1 MSLSLEEF
9 KERFINDLLGIHWRH
24 WPAVG
29 VSSHVQPEGY
39 WTVDLEAMIVSTLT
53 VGLHDSRLLSASLEW
68 LIKNGQWLNLSRLKR
83 IVRVFMKPLPGS
95 SEPLLTPGVFKLM
108 TDTHNKF
115 PHKTIFSKR
124 SDIHDSEN
132 DDVKKYE
139 EIFSA
144 FQIKGVVTEPKVQQ
158 PSLLQ
163 LLLRSVFGVD
173 ARVEVLIYLLLNP
186 GGNSNSIAREVFY
199 DQKNV
204 YRILGRWAKAGVVTK
219 VAGKKIGDYYLER
232 ESEWLNVL
240 GLKEKPGYLNWV
252 RTFLVLDQLAKALS
266 ASPWSDDEY
275 LLSSLFRELLQE
287 VRLIGKPLKVR
298 VPEPDSYPGAQYLEP
313 FGRAVLD
320 ILGGLKGNN
329 AGR

>member
-1 MSLSLEEF
+1 MSLSLKEF
-9 KERFINDLLGIHWRH
+9 KERFVNDLLEIHWRH
-24 WPAVG
+24 WPAAG
-29 VSSHVQPEGY
+29 VSSHVQSEGY
-39 WTVDLEAMIVSTLT
+39 WTVDLEAMIVSTLAI
-53 VGLHDSRLLSASLEW
+53 GLHDSRLLSASLEW
-68 LIKNGQWLNLSRLKR
+68 LIKNGQWVNLYRLKR
-83 IVRVFMKPLPGS
+83 IVKVFLETSPGANG
-95 SEPLLTPGVFKLM
+95 PVLTPGVFTLM

-115 PHKTIFSKR
+115 AQKTIFSKG
-124 SDIHDSEN
+124 SDTHDPESVN
-132 DDVKKYE
+132 VKKYE
-139 EIFSA
+139 EIFSV

-158 PSLLQ
+158 PPLLQ
-163 LLLRSVFGVD
+163 LLLRSIFGVD

-204 YRILGRWAKAGVVTK
+204 YRILGKWAKAGVVTK

-252 RTFLVLDQLAKALS
+252 RTFLVLDQLGKALS

-275 LLSSLFRELLQE
+275 LLSSLFRDLLPE

-329 AGR
+329 ARR